1 MQKVAVEAAALP
13 ANAAAADIK
22 AEPKNNEVRRAVK
35 YAAIVPP
42 VAQLDVVG
50 SISAGAVVPAAQPS
64 RKTSWSPQ
72 SRFPQP
78 RSLFPLRLRSTPMRQ
93 QVSRFWNVP
102 RKTVYVAPIATEIQ
116 SASNVSG
123 DLAVANTVADGG
135 VAVVAGKSYSGSL
148 FDDIF
153 NELPRE
159 ASNNVIPIVTLP
171 DKPSVSLRSLTSV
184 RTTTPI
190 VLFQPVQR
198 ETVRLEND
206 NEQAIFERPKP
217 DNIRQALNSFLNP
230 TPIVDRI
237 KEEEKYGN
245 MGDKFAG
252 FSRAIVNAYESL
264 SNFLNTVVDVSVL

>member
-1 MQKVAVEAAALP
+1 MPKGRMLRILIILSLSCRLDLSNARP
-13 ANAAAADIK
+13 AEESTRLGFDNGENDT
-22 AEPKNNEVRRAVK
+22 NNV
-35 YAAIVPP
+35 
-42 VAQLDVVG
+42 L
-50 SISAGAVVPAAQPS
+50 S
-64 RKTSWSPQ
+64 
-72 SRFPQP
+72 
-78 RSLFPLRLRSTPMRQ
+78 ST
-93 QVSRFWNVP
+93 
-102 RKTVYVAPIATEIQ
+102 TEQ
-116 SASNVSG
+116 
-123 DLAVANTVADGG
+123 
-135 VAVVAGKSYSGSL
+135 GK
-148 FDDIF
+148 
-153 NELPRE
+153 ELPRE

-264 SNFLNTVVDVSVL
+264 SNFLNTVVDFPVHAAKQTSRGITETLNHLGARLVGLQ